1 MTPTKTK
8 QNKDISYKDAMA
20 ELETIVTKV
29 EDRGVDIDELAQ
41 NVKRAIELITLCQ
54 KRIEAVRFEV
64 ENVMEN
70 SQSKASNGI
79 VNEVEESNDSNTS
92 NELF

>member
-8 QNKDISYKDAMA
+8 QNKDISY
-20 ELETIVTKV
+20 
-29 EDRGVDIDELAQ
+29 
-41 NVKRAIELITLCQ
+41 NVKRAHELITLCQ